1 LVTFFRIGKHLFQAG
16 TKLRGIAPKG
26 ELQTTEDKV
35 KTTTTKQYP
44 RVEIQLTNPKHFGEI
59 KTLTRE
65 EWLQASIN
73 GLKELFA
80 EIGQDVPDVYVSVG
94 YPKGARGKGKTIGQC
109 HPAILSSDDKAH
121 IFIHPCLTD
130 SVKVLAVL
138 SHELIHAI
146 DNCES
151 GHKGRFARI
160 AKDFGLE
167 GKMTA
172 TTPSAELVECLNTLV
187 IMLGEYPHALLNE
200 SNEGKQSTRM
210 IKCEC
215 ENCGYV
221 VRTSRKWIIELG
233 APLCPCNKEVM
244 STDTARAND

>member
-1 LVTFFRIGKHLFQAG
+1 M
-16 TKLRGIAPKG
+16 
-26 ELQTTEDKV
+26 
-35 KTTTTKQYP
+35 KTTTTKPYP
-44 RVEIQLTNPKHFGEI
+44 RVEIQLTNPKHFGAI

-80 EIGQDVPDVYVSVG
+80 EIGETVPDVYVSVG

-109 HPAILSSDDKAH
+109 HPAVLSGDDKAH

-138 SHELIHAI
+138 GHELIHAI

-151 GHKGRFARI
+151 GHKGRFAKV
-160 AKDFGLE
+160 AKAFGLE
-167 GKMTA
+167 GKMTE
-172 TTPSAELVECLNTLV
+172 TTPSATLVERLNTLV
-187 IMLGEYPHALLNE
+187 TLLGEYPHALLKE
-200 SNEGKQSTRM
+200 SGKKQSTRM

-215 ENCGYV
+215 YSCGYIA
-221 VRTSRKWIIELG
+221 RTSSKWIEQAG
-233 APLCPCNKEVM
+233 APICPCGYGQM
-244 STDTARAND
+244 DIA